1 MFSIIS
7 GLIVAGGGGA
17 GLWYFMPHE
26 GRPHPLTVK
35 PLLELAYPHRHRH
48 RARHRHGD
56 GHLGLGAALGRAP
69 VQSQPNNPSTPAT
82 KNAQSGL
89 IRVKKAT
96 AAVPPVIRP
105 A

>member
-35 PLLELAYPHRHRH
+35 PLLNSLIPIAIVTALAIGT
-48 RARHRHGD
+48 AMVISG
-56 GHLGLGAALGRAP
+56 LGLH
-69 VQSQPNNPSTPAT
+69 
-82 KNAQSGL
+82 
-89 IRVKKAT
+89 
-96 AAVPPVIRP
+96 
-105 A
+105 